1 VHRVSRHG
9 CLNGGLVLCEETI
22 IYARDARDAIE
33 E

>member
-1 VHRVSRHG
+1 VHRVSR